1 MNVRYRVELTQYERN
16 ALLALLS
23 GGKHPARKLKRAQ
36 ILLASDAGVGDE
48 DIANQ
53 RRGGR
58 FHCLPNQAAFVEDN
72 LERALSEE
80 TRPGA
85 ERKLTGKEEALL
97 VATAC
102 AKPPAGRK
110 RWTLTLLADT
120 MVKLTD
126 HDSLSGE
133 TVRRRLAEND
143 LKPWRRNMWCIPH
156 VDGEYVAR
164 MEDVLDLYAEA
175 PDPERPLVC
184 FDETPV
190 QLIGEVRQ
198 PVPAQ
203 PGQRE
208 RYDYE
213 YRRNG
218 TVNLFV
224 TFDPYRG
231 WRNVKVTDRR
241 AAVDYAH
248 CMRELVDVHY
258 PGATCIR
265 VVQDNLSTHKPG
277 ALYEAFAPAEARR
290 ILRRLEF
297 HFTPKHASWLN
308 MVECEISVLQRQC
321 LGRRIDDPK
330 KLRNEIAAWQRQRN
344 KTRAR
349 IKWMFTTDKARA
361 KLSRAYPA
369 TAKESKSLR

>member
-1 MNVRYRVELTQYERN
+1 M
-16 ALLALLS
+16 
-23 GGKHPARKLKRAQ
+23 AQ
-36 ILLASDAGVGDE
+36 GL
-48 DIANQ
+48 
-53 RRGGR
+53 
-58 FHCLPNQAAFVEDN
+58 
-72 LERALSEE
+72 
-80 TRPGA
+80 
-85 ERKLTGKEEALL
+85 
-97 VATAC
+97 
-102 AKPPAGRK
+102 
-110 RWTLTLLADT
+110 
-120 MVKLTD
+120 
-126 HDSLSGE
+126 
-133 TVRRRLAEND
+133 
-143 LKPWRRNMWCIPH
+143 WCIPK

-164 MEDVLDLYAEA
+164 MEDVLDLYAETPNPA
-175 PDPERPLVC
+175 RPLVC

-218 TVNLFV
+218 TANLFV
-224 TFDPYRG
+224 TFDPHRG
-231 WRNVKVTDRR
+231 WRNVKITDRR

-248 CMRELVDVHY
+248 CMRDLADVHY
-258 PGATCIR
+258 PDAACIR
-265 VVQDNLSTHKPG
+265 VVQDNLSIHKPG
-277 ALYEAFAPAEARR
+277 ALYEAFVPAEARR

-330 KLRNEIAAWQRQRN
+330 RLRNEIAAWQKRRN

-361 KLSRAYPA
+361 KLGRAYPA
-369 TAKESKSLR
+369 TTKESKSL